1 MESVECKRFP
11 SKLSAMAIHLIPE
24 LEMYVYYPSIKT
36 IPLFCIPTL
45 LTFSWERDHGE
56 TSHDANSKLFPK
68 V

>member
-1 MESVECKRFP
+1 
-11 SKLSAMAIHLIPE
+11 MAIHLIPE
-24 LEMYVYYPSIKT
+24 SEMYVYYPSIKT

-45 LTFSWERDHGE
+45 LTFSWESDHGE